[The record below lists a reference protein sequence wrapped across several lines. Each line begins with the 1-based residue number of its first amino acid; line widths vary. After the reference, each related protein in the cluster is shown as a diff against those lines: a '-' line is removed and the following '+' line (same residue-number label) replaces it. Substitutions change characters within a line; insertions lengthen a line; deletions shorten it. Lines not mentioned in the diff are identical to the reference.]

1 MSLRQA
7 PRFQAYF
14 SHIEGR
20 DVMVMSRRE
29 WQRANQL
36 REGGMAKIDL
46 STTPI
51 GGVASDSR
59 IEAAVVVRESP
70 VEVVLEVYRYD
81 PVDMP
86 LPINLDRYRVWERLP
101 PHRNFAQ
108 IVNAAS
114 TEDNANM
121 RGFLDDHVF
130 FVKDVLRDG
139 HHLSDLPERVKALV
153 RRGDAAS

>member
-36 REGGMAKIDL
+36 REGGMVNIDL

-108 IVNAAS
+108 RVNAAS

-130 FVKDVLRDG
+130 FVKDVVRDG